1 MGDPA
6 FRQLVKEIN
15 RSSSRVRRAKVG
27 ANVQSL
33 LLSEDMSEDQFRKML
48 FGKRAVR
55 RSAQTA
61 PTDRSVYSGD
71 RDDVPRLDIQRATS
85 RLRQRP
91 RRPQSAS
98 AASNVQRR
106 RRGRSTGLKG
116 KRPLSAAAHI
126 GEEQIPTY
134 HFTRGPM
141 YNNSPRRP
149 RPRTARVARS
159 EDKNRAGRSRRVGE
173 ERPQTARLARGF
185 RQAPPTKGD
194 EMERGNN
201 SEQKLRQRKDEF
213 RRAKIQLS
221 RKIEAWLRRRQF
233 ERPLRH
239 HDMTSTAFSFEAR
252 GAPETAVKKE
262 LDVAGMAA
270 REKALL
276 RELSSLRLY
285 REVVHSVRMDMC
297 GYSKEKDAPNVRAI
311 TEGER
316 VMLLRLKDIVSSRV
330 PISPSV
336 ALAIAAEVLPRSFF
350 RQV

>member
-55 RSAQTA
+55 RSAQTVS
-61 PTDRSVYSGD
+61 TDRSVYSGD

-116 KRPLSAAAHI
+116 KRPLSAAAHVRPRARVPTRKQMEVETETEIETETETQTQTQTQTQTRTLTRKSRHDIFSQI

-185 RQAPPTKGD
+185 RQAPPT
-194 EMERGNN
+194 
-201 SEQKLRQRKDEF
+201 
-213 RRAKIQLS
+213 
-221 RKIEAWLRRRQF
+221 RRR
-233 ERPLRH
+233 
-239 HDMTSTAFSFEAR
+239 
-252 GAPETAVKKE
+252 
-262 LDVAGMAA
+262 
-270 REKALL
+270 
-276 RELSSLRLY
+276 
-285 REVVHSVRMDMC
+285 
-297 GYSKEKDAPNVRAI
+297 
-311 TEGER
+311 
-316 VMLLRLKDIVSSRV
+316 
-330 PISPSV
+330 
-336 ALAIAAEVLPRSFF
+336 
-350 RQV
+350 